1 MDCCA
6 ACTSV
11 FNCVW
16 WKFDFGTVG
25 DGWAPGSCHY
35 GYYTGPAVDDGEV
48 PAICPNGETEGIV
61 NFNPQ
66 FGRQANNND
75 PGYNFGA
82 CGGAFN
88 IYESNEDSGL
98 PDDYNEHYCGQPGS
112 DPVYNPPGC

>member
-1 MDCCA
+1 M
-6 ACTSV
+6 
-11 FNCVW
+11 
-16 WKFDFGTVG
+16 G

-35 GYYTGPAVDDGEV
+35 AYYTGPAVDDGEV
-48 PAICPNGETEGIV
+48 PAICPNGETKGIV

-88 IYESNEDSGL
+88 IYESNQDDGL
-98 PDDYNEHYCGQPGS
+98 PNDYSEHYCGQPGS
-112 DPVYNPPGC
+112 DPVYDPPGC